1 MCQKNYNRNLLTQNL
16 TLTQGKFVGCEGAG
30 SILKG
35 AILGGGIFRLR
46 FQRLTISI
54 VKFDFNFFPL
64 SYCVTLKSYLKES
77 LITLSAA

>member
-35 AILGGGIFRLR
+35 AILGGEFFGYGFKGWLYP
-46 FQRLTISI
+46 LSNLISI
-54 VKFDFNFFPL
+54 FSPYHIV
-64 SYCVTLKSYLKES
+64 
-77 LITLSAA
+77 